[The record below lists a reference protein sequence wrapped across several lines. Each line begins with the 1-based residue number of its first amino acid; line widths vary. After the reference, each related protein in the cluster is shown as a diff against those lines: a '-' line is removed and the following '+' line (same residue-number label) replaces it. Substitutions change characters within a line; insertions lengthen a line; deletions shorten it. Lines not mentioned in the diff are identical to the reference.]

1 MTLKSL
7 PLEER
12 PRERLLRD
20 GAEVLSLA
28 ELIAIILGSGTSG
41 KSVLALSQE
50 ILERF
55 GGLEHLLNGSV
66 SELMQIKGIGKAKAI
81 QLKAVFAIARKCRQM
96 GVSTRE
102 PIDSAQKAFLI
113 AEEEIA
119 HSDSGDPLC
128 PAARCARALDPHGAG
143 LRRHPI
149 RSALSPARGLFSRR
163 APLCTQRHHRS
174 QSPEWRSHSVQ
185 GGSSSDADVE
195 SCQFRHGNPSDRSSH
210 CLSQYLCLVKR
221 ARLFTR
227 PGLLTG
233 IMGGFWVVLNM

>member
-1 MTLKSL
+1 M
-7 PLEER
+7 
-12 PRERLLRD
+12 
-20 GAEVLSLA
+20 LSLA

-55 GGLEHLLNGSV
+55 GGLEHLLNASV

-119 HSDSGDPLC
+119 HSAQEILFVLLRDVRGRLIHTERVSIGTLSEVLFHPREVFFPAVRHSAHSVIIAHNHPSGDPTPSKADLALTRTLSHASSVMGIPLTDHLIVC
-128 PAARCARALDPHGAG
+128 PNTYVS
-143 LRRHPI
+143 LRE
-149 RSALSPARGLFSRR
+149 RGYL
-163 APLCTQRHHRS
+163 PG
-174 QSPEWRSHSVQ
+174 Q
-185 GGSSSDADVE
+185 G
-195 SCQFRHGNPSDRSSH
+195 
-210 CLSQYLCLVKR
+210 Y
-221 ARLFTR
+221 
-227 PGLLTG
+227 
-233 IMGGFWVVLNM
+233 